1 MIRNWIGSRL
11 LRVLKIRKILLGKD
25 VSQRVVSKLISKRL
39 DWEIRQL
46 STVSC
51 WTRKVSVIIYHK
63 KMQGLGYTF
72 LSFALSYFSMFEAK
86 KKAIST
92 L

>member
-1 MIRNWIGSRL
+1 
-11 LRVLKIRKILLGKD
+11 
-25 VSQRVVSKLISKRL
+25 
-39 DWEIRQL
+39 
-46 STVSC
+46 
-51 WTRKVSVIIYHK
+51 
-63 KMQGLGYTF
+63 MQGLGYTF